1 MQILFS
7 IERKWVDTMNWKH
20 PRNETKAAS
29 KERETESG
37 TRWSFIAAASIVA

>member
-7 IERKWVDTMNWKH
+7 VGREGRATMNWKH
-20 PRNETKAAS
+20 PRDETKAAS

-37 TRWSFIAAASIVA
+37 TRWSFIAAAGIVA